1 MADISTPLL
10 VFHSHIYVKKSKRDK
25 KCWQLTAC
33 DMIVESLSLVCH
45 RRIAC
50 LIGQLLTN
58 DNIV

>member
-10 VFHSHIYVKKSKRDK
+10 VFHSHIYVKKANEIK

-33 DMIVESLSLVCH
+33 DIIVESLSLVCH
-45 RRIAC
+45 RRIAR
-50 LIGQLLTN
+50 LIGHLLTN